1 MDDFLTSSSMDKH
14 NEQLLAGLAAPVAPA
29 KKPALMAPPMAP
41 PPQQPYGMMA
51 PPPAQPYGYG
61 APAAYGAPPPQ
72 PYGMP
77 AAPPPAAP
85 APVWPPAGA
94 SQVPQAGPTYT
105 SYQKPTAPPPAAPAD
120 PRLAGYAA
128 PAQAGTG
135 SMGYAAPAQAQSQAS
150 GDMLGGY
157 DDDFFSVGGSTSQT
171 SQPARRGSAMS
182 VASEYTEDG
191 GNEQL
196 TLQQPESTGS
206 LPKYTV
212 TFDSE
217 TKLGMLL
224 ERRAAFTPG
233 ATSEQK
239 KARPEQ
245 TVVTMVIEGGA
256 AAQKGVAVG
265 SRLLLING
273 QDATALPYAKCLELV
288 KSLPRPLHLVF
299 EKSMAACDSA
309 KGWVLVKK
317 SAGSGP
323 PSSMAGWQR
332 MFFVVGGAVAKRH
345 VLQLYSSKAQ
355 YEDIVVR
362 MFQGQ
367 PLTGMKYKAYA
378 LTGTFKCS
386 AIQSKVYKGEHQP
399 VKYFALRNPYSRT
412 KTMKFASQNPSIV
425 AALHNHV
432 MRFATKG

>member
-1 MDDFLTSSSMDKH
+1 
-14 NEQLLAGLAAPVAPA
+14 
-29 KKPALMAPPMAP
+29 
-41 PPQQPYGMMA
+41 
-51 PPPAQPYGYG
+51 
-61 APAAYGAPPPQ
+61 
-72 PYGMP
+72 
-77 AAPPPAAP
+77 
-85 APVWPPAGA
+85 
-94 SQVPQAGPTYT
+94 
-105 SYQKPTAPPPAAPAD
+105 
-120 PRLAGYAA
+120 
-128 PAQAGTG
+128 
-135 SMGYAAPAQAQSQAS
+135 MGYAAPAQAQSQAS

-157 DDDFFSVGGSTSQT
+157 DDDFFSVGGSTSQPP
-171 SQPARRGSAMS
+171 QAARQGSAMS

-196 TLQQPESTGS
+196 TLQQPASAGS

-273 QDATALPYAKCLELV
+273 QDATALPYARNLEMV

-378 LTGTFKCS
+378 LSGTFKCS

>member
-1 MDDFLTSSSMDKH
+1 
-14 NEQLLAGLAAPVAPA
+14 
-29 KKPALMAPPMAP
+29 
-41 PPQQPYGMMA
+41 
-51 PPPAQPYGYG
+51 
-61 APAAYGAPPPQ
+61 
-72 PYGMP
+72 
-77 AAPPPAAP
+77 
-85 APVWPPAGA
+85 
-94 SQVPQAGPTYT
+94 
-105 SYQKPTAPPPAAPAD
+105 
-120 PRLAGYAA
+120 
-128 PAQAGTG
+128 
-135 SMGYAAPAQAQSQAS
+135 
-150 GDMLGGY
+150 
-157 DDDFFSVGGSTSQT
+157 
-171 SQPARRGSAMS
+171 MS

-212 TFDSE
+212 TFDRE

-273 QDATALPYAKCLELV
+273 QDATALPYARCLELV

-367 PLTGMKYKAYA
+367 PLTGMKYKACA
-378 LTGTFKCS
+378 ERDVQVLGDPVQGVQGR
-386 AIQSKVYKGEHQP
+386 APAGQVLRAAEPLLADEDDEVRLAEPVHRRRAPQP
-399 VKYFALRNPYSRT
+399 RHALRDEGLAFGVPFPALLTSSPCSLSRCGYGSIQP
-412 KTMKFASQNPSIV
+412 AS
-425 AALHNHV
+425 
-432 MRFATKG
+432 

>member
-1 MDDFLTSSSMDKH
+1 MDKH
-14 NEQLLAGLAAPVAPA
+14 NEQLLAGLSAPVAPA
-29 KKPALMAPPMAP
+29 KKPAMMAPPMAP

-157 DDDFFSVGGSTSQT
+157 DDDFFSVGGSTSQA

-212 TFDSE
+212 SFDSE

-273 QDATALPYAKCLELV
+273 QDATALPYARNLEMV

-378 LTGTFKCS
+378 LSGTFKCS

>member
-1 MDDFLTSSSMDKH
+1 MDKH
-14 NEQLLAGLAAPVAPA
+14 NEQLLAGLSAPVAPA
-29 KKPALMAPPMAP
+29 KKPAMMAPPMAP

-128 PAQAGTG
+128 PAQAQSQAGTG

-157 DDDFFSVGGSTSQT
+157 DDDFFSVGGSTSQA

-273 QDATALPYAKCLELV
+273 QDATALPYARCLERV

-378 LTGTFKCS
+378 LSGTFKCS

>member
-1 MDDFLTSSSMDKH
+1 MDKH
-14 NEQLLAGLAAPVAPA
+14 NEQLLAGLSAPVAPA
-29 KKPALMAPPMAP
+29 KKPAMMAPPMAP
-41 PPQQPYGMMA
+41 PPQQAYGMQ
-51 PPPAQPYGYG
+51 QPYG
-61 APAAYGAPPPQ
+61 YGAPPPQ
-72 PYGMP
+72 PYGM
-77 AAPPPAAP
+77 PAAP

-105 SYQKPTAPPPAAPAD
+105 SYQKPTAPPPAARQQSD
-120 PRLAGYAA
+120 AG
-128 PAQAGTG
+128 GC
-135 SMGYAAPAQAQSQAS
+135 MGYAAPAQAQSQAS

-157 DDDFFSVGGSTSQT
+157 DDDFFSVGGSTSQP

-196 TLQQPESTGS
+196 TLQQPASAGS

-273 QDATALPYAKCLELV
+273 QDATALPYARNLEMV

-378 LTGTFKCS
+378 LSGTFKCS

>member
-1 MDDFLTSSSMDKH
+1 MDKH
-14 NEQLLAGLAAPVAPA
+14 NEQLLAGLSAPVAPA
-29 KKPALMAPPMAP
+29 KKPAMMAPPMAPPPPQPYGMMAP
-41 PPQQPYGMMA
+41 PPQQPYG
-51 PPPAQPYGYG
+51 
-61 APAAYGAPPPQ
+61 YGAPPPQ
-72 PYGMP
+72 PYGM
-77 AAPPPAAP
+77 PAAP

-120 PRLAGYAA
+120 PRLAA
-128 PAQAGTG
+128 
-135 SMGYAAPAQAQSQAS
+135 YAAPAQAQSQAS

-157 DDDFFSVGGSTSQT
+157 DDDFFSVGGSTSQP

-273 QDATALPYAKCLELV
+273 QDATALPYARNLEMV

-378 LTGTFKCS
+378 LSGTFKCS

>member
-14 NEQLLAGLAAPVAPA
+14 NEQLLAGLSAPVAPA
-29 KKPALMAPPMAP
+29 KKPAMMAPPMAP

-51 PPPAQPYGYG
+51 PPPQQPYG
-61 APAAYGAPPPQ
+61 YGAPPPQ
-72 PYGMP
+72 PYGM
-77 AAPPPAAP
+77 PAAP

-120 PRLAGYAA
+120 PRLAA
-128 PAQAGTG
+128 
-135 SMGYAAPAQAQSQAS
+135 YAAPAQAQSQAS

-157 DDDFFSVGGSTSQT
+157 DDDFFSVGGSTSQAP
-171 SQPARRGSAMS
+171 QAARQGSAMS

-196 TLQQPESTGS
+196 TLQQPASAGS

-212 TFDSE
+212 TFDRE
-217 TKLGMLL
+217 AKLGMLL
-224 ERRAAFTPG
+224 ERRAAFAPG
-233 ATSEQK
+233 ATAAQK

-288 KSLPRPLHLVF
+288 KALPRPLHLVF
-299 EKSMAACDSA
+299 EKSMAACDAA
-309 KGWVLVKK
+309 KGWVLVRK
-317 SAGSGP
+317 SAGAGP

-378 LTGTFKCS
+378 LSGTFKCS
-386 AIQSKVYKGEHQP
+386 AIQSQ
-399 VKYFALRNPYSRT
+399 
-412 KTMKFASQNPSIV
+412 AS
-425 AALHNHV
+425 A
-432 MRFATKG
+432 

>member
-1 MDDFLTSSSMDKH
+1 
-14 NEQLLAGLAAPVAPA
+14 
-29 KKPALMAPPMAP
+29 MAPPMAP
-41 PPQQPYGMMA
+41 PPPQPYGMQ
-51 PPPAQPYGYG
+51 QPYGYG

-128 PAQAGTG
+128 PAQAQSQAGTG

-157 DDDFFSVGGSTSQT
+157 DDDFFSVGGSTSQA

-299 EKSMAACDSA
+299 EKSMAACDSV

-378 LTGTFKCS
+378 LSGTFKCS

-399 VKYFALRNPYSRT
+399 A
-412 KTMKFASQNPSIV
+412 
-425 AALHNHV
+425 
-432 MRFATKG
+432 

>member
-1 MDDFLTSSSMDKH
+1 
-14 NEQLLAGLAAPVAPA
+14 
-29 KKPALMAPPMAP
+29 
-41 PPQQPYGMMA
+41 
-51 PPPAQPYGYG
+51 
-61 APAAYGAPPPQ
+61 
-72 PYGMP
+72 
-77 AAPPPAAP
+77 
-85 APVWPPAGA
+85 
-94 SQVPQAGPTYT
+94 
-105 SYQKPTAPPPAAPAD
+105 
-120 PRLAGYAA
+120 
-128 PAQAGTG
+128 
-135 SMGYAAPAQAQSQAS
+135 
-150 GDMLGGY
+150 MLGGY
-157 DDDFFSVGGSTSQT
+157 DDDFFSVGGSTSQPSQP

-196 TLQQPESTGS
+196 TLQQPATGS

-212 TFDSE
+212 TFDRE
-217 TKLGMLL
+217 AKLGMLL
-224 ERRAAFTPG
+224 ERRAAFAPG
-233 ATSEQK
+233 ATAAQK

-273 QDATALPYAKCLELV
+273 QDATALPYARCLEMV

-378 LTGTFKCS
+378 LSGTFKCS

>member
-14 NEQLLAGLAAPVAPA
+14 NEQLLAGLSAPVAPA
-29 KKPALMAPPMAP
+29 KKPAMMAPPMAP

-157 DDDFFSVGGSTSQT
+157 DDDFFSVGGSTSQA

-212 TFDSE
+212 SFDSE

-273 QDATALPYAKCLELV
+273 QDATALPYARCLEMV

-378 LTGTFKCS
+378 LSGTFKCS

>member
-1 MDDFLTSSSMDKH
+1 
-14 NEQLLAGLAAPVAPA
+14 
-29 KKPALMAPPMAP
+29 MAPPMAP
-41 PPQQPYGMMA
+41 PPPQPYGMQ
-51 PPPAQPYGYG
+51 QPYGYG

-128 PAQAGTG
+128 PAQAQSQAGTG

-157 DDDFFSVGGSTSQT
+157 DDDFFSVGGSTSQG
-171 SQPARRGSAMS
+171 SQ
-182 VASEYTEDG
+182 
-191 GNEQL
+191 
-196 TLQQPESTGS
+196 
-206 LPKYTV
+206 PKYTV

-273 QDATALPYAKCLELV
+273 QDATALPYARCLEMV

-299 EKSMAACDSA
+299 EKSMAACDAA
-309 KGWVLVKK
+309 KGWVLVRK

-345 VLQLYSSKAQ
+345 VLQLYQTKAQ

-367 PLTGMKYKAYA
+367 PLTGMTYKAYA
-378 LTGTFKCS
+378 LSGTFKCS
-386 AIQSKVYKGEHQP
+386 AIQSKAYKGEHQP

>member
-1 MDDFLTSSSMDKH
+1 MDKH
-14 NEQLLAGLAAPVAPA
+14 NEQLLAGLSAPVAPA
-29 KKPALMAPPMAP
+29 KKPAMMAPPMAP

-51 PPPAQPYGYG
+51 PPPQQPYGYG

-157 DDDFFSVGGSTSQT
+157 DDDFFSVGGSTSQA

-273 QDATALPYAKCLELV
+273 QDATALPYARCLEMV

-299 EKSMAACDSA
+299 EKSMAACDAA
-309 KGWVLVKK
+309 KGWVLVRK

-345 VLQLYSSKAQ
+345 VLQLYQTKAQ

-367 PLTGMKYKAYA
+367 PLTGMTYKAYA
-378 LTGTFKCS
+378 LSGTFKCS
-386 AIQSKVYKGEHQP
+386 AIQSKAYKGEHQP

>member
-1 MDDFLTSSSMDKH
+1 MDKH
-14 NEQLLAGLAAPVAPA
+14 NEQLLAGLSAPVAPA
-29 KKPALMAPPMAP
+29 KKPAMMAPPMAP

-157 DDDFFSVGGSTSQT
+157 DDDFFSVGGSTSQA

-273 QDATALPYAKCLELV
+273 QDATALPYARCLEMV

-378 LTGTFKCS
+378 LSGTFKCS

>member
-1 MDDFLTSSSMDKH
+1 MDKH
-14 NEQLLAGLAAPVAPA
+14 NEQLLAGLSAPVAPA
-29 KKPALMAPPMAP
+29 KKPAMMAPPMAP

-105 SYQKPTAPPPAAPAD
+105 SYQKPTAPPAAPAD
-120 PRLAGYAA
+120 PRLAAYAA
-128 PAQAGTG
+128 P
-135 SMGYAAPAQAQSQAS
+135 AQSQAS

-157 DDDFFSVGGSTSQT
+157 DDDFFSVGGSTSQPP
-171 SQPARRGSAMS
+171 QAARQGSAMS

-378 LTGTFKCS
+378 LSGTFKCS

>member
-1 MDDFLTSSSMDKH
+1 
-14 NEQLLAGLAAPVAPA
+14 
-29 KKPALMAPPMAP
+29 
-41 PPQQPYGMMA
+41 
-51 PPPAQPYGYG
+51 
-61 APAAYGAPPPQ
+61 
-72 PYGMP
+72 
-77 AAPPPAAP
+77 
-85 APVWPPAGA
+85 
-94 SQVPQAGPTYT
+94 
-105 SYQKPTAPPPAAPAD
+105 
-120 PRLAGYAA
+120 
-128 PAQAGTG
+128 
-135 SMGYAAPAQAQSQAS
+135 
-150 GDMLGGY
+150 
-157 DDDFFSVGGSTSQT
+157 
-171 SQPARRGSAMS
+171 
-182 VASEYTEDG
+182 
-191 GNEQL
+191 
-196 TLQQPESTGS
+196 
-206 LPKYTV
+206 
-212 TFDSE
+212 
-217 TKLGMLL
+217 
-224 ERRAAFTPG
+224 
-233 ATSEQK
+233 
-239 KARPEQ
+239 
-245 TVVTMVIEGGA
+245 
-256 AAQKGVAVG
+256 
-265 SRLLLING
+265 LLING
-273 QDATALPYAKCLELV
+273 QDATALPYARNLEMV

-378 LTGTFKCS
+378 LSGTFKCS

>member
-1 MDDFLTSSSMDKH
+1 
-14 NEQLLAGLAAPVAPA
+14 
-29 KKPALMAPPMAP
+29 
-41 PPQQPYGMMA
+41 MMA

-61 APAAYGAPPPQ
+61 VPAAYGAPPPQ

-85 APVWPPAGA
+85 APVWPPAGRA
-94 SQVPQAGPTYT
+94 RCPGRADVHVLPETDGAAAGR
-105 SYQKPTAPPPAAPAD
+105 AGGPAA
-120 PRLAGYAA
+120 RGYAA
-128 PAQAGTG
+128 PARAEPGERRH
-135 SMGYAAPAQAQSQAS
+135 A
-150 GDMLGGY
+150 GGY
-157 DDDFFSVGGSTSQT
+157 DDDFFSSAGHVRP
-171 SQPARRGSAMS
+171 SQPVRRGSAMS
-182 VASEYTEDG
+182 VARVHRGRRQRAADAAAA
-191 GNEQL
+191 
-196 TLQQPESTGS
+196 GS
-206 LPKYTV
+206 WSLKYTV

-224 ERRAAFTPG
+224 SGARPRRARRR
-233 ATSEQK
+233 SRR
-239 KARPEQ
+239 ARE
-245 TVVTMVIEGGA
+245 TVVTMVIEGG

-273 QDATALPYAKCLELV
+273 QDATALPYARCLELV

-367 PLTGMKYKAYA
+367 PLTGMVQG
-378 LTGTFKCS
+378 LRFCGTFKCS
-386 AIQSKVYKGEHQP
+386 AIQSKVYKGDTTGGNQFANLPDEDGDHLVP
-399 VKYFALRNPYSRT
+399 VHRRRALT
-412 KTMKFASQNPSIV
+412 IA
-425 AALHNHV
+425 
-432 MRFATKG
+432 RFATKGAARRSPSPPKCLLFSVPLRVRAIRPRRPTSWGR

>member
-1 MDDFLTSSSMDKH
+1 MDKH
-14 NEQLLAGLAAPVAPA
+14 NEQLLAGLSAPVAPA
-29 KKPALMAPPMAP
+29 KKPAMMAPPMAP

-135 SMGYAAPAQAQSQAS
+135 SMGYAAPAQAPSQAS

-157 DDDFFSVGGSTSQT
+157 DDDFFSVGGSTSQA

-378 LTGTFKCS
+378 LSGTFKCS

>member
-14 NEQLLAGLAAPVAPA
+14 NEQLLAGLSAPVAPA
-29 KKPALMAPPMAP
+29 KKPAMMAPPMAP
-41 PPQQPYGMMA
+41 PPQQPYGMQ
-51 PPPAQPYGYG
+51 QPYGYG

-105 SYQKPTAPPPAAPAD
+105 SYQKPTAPPPAARQQSD
-120 PRLAGYAA
+120 AG
-128 PAQAGTG
+128 GC
-135 SMGYAAPAQAQSQAS
+135 MGYAAPAQAQSQAS

-157 DDDFFSVGGSTSQT
+157 DDDFCSGGGATSQA

-273 QDATALPYAKCLELV
+273 QDATALPYARCLELV

-299 EKSMAACDSA
+299 EKSKAACDA
-309 KGWVLVKK
+309 
-317 SAGSGP
+317 A
-323 PSSMAGWQR
+323 AT
-332 MFFVVGGAVAKRH
+332 
-345 VLQLYSSKAQ
+345 
-355 YEDIVVR
+355 VVR
-362 MFQGQ
+362 FVLDEMTKPATHGAQRR
-367 PLTGMKYKAYA
+367 PLA
-378 LTGTFKCS
+378 LAL
-386 AIQSKVYKGEHQP
+386 AI
-399 VKYFALRNPYSRT
+399 R
-412 KTMKFASQNPSIV
+412 
-425 AALHNHV
+425 
-432 MRFATKG
+432 MR

>member
-14 NEQLLAGLAAPVAPA
+14 NEQLLAGLSAPVAPA
-29 KKPALMAPPMAP
+29 KKPAMMAPPMAP
-41 PPQQPYGMMA
+41 PPQQAYGMQ
-51 PPPAQPYGYG
+51 QPYG
-61 APAAYGAPPPQ
+61 YGAPPPQ
-72 PYGMP
+72 PYGM
-77 AAPPPAAP
+77 PAAP

-105 SYQKPTAPPPAAPAD
+105 SYQKPTAPPPAARQQSD
-120 PRLAGYAA
+120 AG
-128 PAQAGTG
+128 GC
-135 SMGYAAPAQAQSQAS
+135 MGYAAPAQAQSQAS

-157 DDDFFSVGGSTSQT
+157 DDDFFSVGGSTSQP

-273 QDATALPYAKCLELV
+273 QDATALPYARNLEMV

-378 LTGTFKCS
+378 LSGTFKCS

>member
-1 MDDFLTSSSMDKH
+1 MDKH
-14 NEQLLAGLAAPVAPA
+14 NEQLLAGLSAPVAPA
-29 KKPALMAPPMAP
+29 KKPAMMAPPMAP

-51 PPPAQPYGYG
+51 PPPQQPYG
-61 APAAYGAPPPQ
+61 YGAPPPQ
-72 PYGMP
+72 PYGM
-77 AAPPPAAP
+77 PAAP

-105 SYQKPTAPPPAAPAD
+105 SYQKPTAPPAAPAD
-120 PRLAGYAA
+120 NS
-128 PAQAGTG
+128 G
-135 SMGYAAPAQAQSQAS
+135 SMGYAAPAQAPSQAG

-157 DDDFFSVGGSTSQT
+157 DDDFFSVGGSTSQP

-273 QDATALPYAKCLELV
+273 QDATALPYARCLEMV

-378 LTGTFKCS
+378 LSGTFKCS

>member
-14 NEQLLAGLAAPVAPA
+14 NEQLLAGLSAPVAPA
-29 KKPALMAPPMAP
+29 KKPAMMAPPMAPPPPQPYGMMAP
-41 PPQQPYGMMA
+41 PPQQPYG
-51 PPPAQPYGYG
+51 
-61 APAAYGAPPPQ
+61 YGAPPPQ
-72 PYGMP
+72 PYGM
-77 AAPPPAAP
+77 PAAP

-105 SYQKPTAPPPAAPAD
+105 SYQKPTAPPPAARQQSD
-120 PRLAGYAA
+120 AG
-128 PAQAGTG
+128 GC
-135 SMGYAAPAQAQSQAS
+135 MGYAAPAQAQSQAS

-157 DDDFFSVGGSTSQT
+157 DDDFFSVGGSTSQP

-196 TLQQPESTGS
+196 TLQQPASAGS

-273 QDATALPYAKCLELV
+273 QDATALPYARNLEMV

-367 PLTGMKYKAYA
+367 PLTGMKYTAYA
-378 LTGTFKCS
+378 SSGTFKCS
-386 AIQSKVYKGEHQP
+386 AIQSKAVHKSN
-399 VKYFALRNPYSRT
+399 RRR
-412 KTMKFASQNPSIV
+412 ASPP
-425 AALHNHV
+425 L
-432 MRFATKG
+432 

>member
-14 NEQLLAGLAAPVAPA
+14 NEQLLAGLSAPVAPA
-29 KKPALMAPPMAP
+29 KKPAMMAPPMAP

-61 APAAYGAPPPQ
+61 APPPQ
-72 PYGMP
+72 PYGM
-77 AAPPPAAP
+77 PAAP

-105 SYQKPTAPPPAAPAD
+105 SYQKPTAPPPAARVQSD
-120 PRLAGYAA
+120 AG
-128 PAQAGTG
+128 GC
-135 SMGYAAPAQAQSQAS
+135 MGYAAPAQAQSQAS

-157 DDDFFSVGGSTSQT
+157 DDDFFSVGGSTSQP

-196 TLQQPESTGS
+196 TLQQPQSTGS

-273 QDATALPYAKCLELV
+273 QDATALPYARCLEMV

-378 LTGTFKCS
+378 LSGTFKCS

>member
-14 NEQLLAGLAAPVAPA
+14 NEQLLAGLSAPVAPA
-29 KKPALMAPPMAP
+29 KKPAMMAPPMAP

-128 PAQAGTG
+128 PAQA
-135 SMGYAAPAQAQSQAS
+135 QSQAS

-157 DDDFFSVGGSTSQT
+157 DDDFFSVGGSTSQP

-196 TLQQPESTGS
+196 TLQQPASSTTGS
-206 LPKYTV
+206 LPTYTV
-212 TFDSE
+212 TFDRE
-217 TKLGMLL
+217 AKLGMLL
-224 ERRAAFTPG
+224 ERRAAFAPG
-233 ATSEQK
+233 ATAAQK

-273 QDATALPYAKCLELV
+273 QDATALPYARCLEMV

-378 LTGTFKCS
+378 LSGTFKCS

>member
-1 MDDFLTSSSMDKH
+1 
-14 NEQLLAGLAAPVAPA
+14 
-29 KKPALMAPPMAP
+29 
-41 PPQQPYGMMA
+41 
-51 PPPAQPYGYG
+51 
-61 APAAYGAPPPQ
+61 
-72 PYGMP
+72 
-77 AAPPPAAP
+77 
-85 APVWPPAGA
+85 
-94 SQVPQAGPTYT
+94 
-105 SYQKPTAPPPAAPAD
+105 
-120 PRLAGYAA
+120 
-128 PAQAGTG
+128 
-135 SMGYAAPAQAQSQAS
+135 
-150 GDMLGGY
+150 
-157 DDDFFSVGGSTSQT
+157 
-171 SQPARRGSAMS
+171 MS

-196 TLQQPESTGS
+196 TLQQPAAAGS

-212 TFDSE
+212 TFDRE
-217 TKLGMLL
+217 AKLGMLL
-224 ERRAAFTPG
+224 ERRAAFAPG
-233 ATSEQK
+233 ATAEQK

-299 EKSMAACDSA
+299 EKSMAACDAA
-309 KGWVLVKK
+309 KGWVLVRK
-317 SAGSGP
+317 SAGAGP

-378 LTGTFKCS
+378 LSGTFKCS
-386 AIQSKVYKGEHQP
+386 AIQSKAVHKSTVATPLLNDGLHAVDATPARWRGGAVSLRSIQP
-399 VKYFALRNPYSRT
+399 ARPRSRRDSLIDLCT
-412 KTMKFASQNPSIV
+412 GPRCTRASTSRSSTSRCGTPT
-425 AALHNHV
+425 
-432 MRFATKG
+432 RGRRR

>member
-14 NEQLLAGLAAPVAPA
+14 NEQLLAGLSAPVAPA
-29 KKPALMAPPMAP
+29 KKPAMMAPPMAP
-41 PPQQPYGMMA
+41 PPPQPYGMMA

-61 APAAYGAPPPQ
+61 APPPQ
-72 PYGMP
+72 PYGM
-77 AAPPPAAP
+77 PAAP

-120 PRLAGYAA
+120 PRLAA
-128 PAQAGTG
+128 
-135 SMGYAAPAQAQSQAS
+135 YAAPAQAQSQAS

-157 DDDFFSVGGSTSQT
+157 DDDFFSVGGSTSQPSQP

-273 QDATALPYAKCLELV
+273 QDATALPYARCLEMV

-309 KGWVLVKK
+309 KGWVLVRK
-317 SAGSGP
+317 SAGAGP

-378 LTGTFKCS
+378 LSGTFKCS

>member
-1 MDDFLTSSSMDKH
+1 
-14 NEQLLAGLAAPVAPA
+14 
-29 KKPALMAPPMAP
+29 
-41 PPQQPYGMMA
+41 
-51 PPPAQPYGYG
+51 
-61 APAAYGAPPPQ
+61 
-72 PYGMP
+72 
-77 AAPPPAAP
+77 
-85 APVWPPAGA
+85 
-94 SQVPQAGPTYT
+94 
-105 SYQKPTAPPPAAPAD
+105 
-120 PRLAGYAA
+120 
-128 PAQAGTG
+128 
-135 SMGYAAPAQAQSQAS
+135 
-150 GDMLGGY
+150 MLRR
-157 DDDFFSVGGSTSQT
+157 FFNHFSVPWYGLPSW
-171 SQPARRGSAMS
+171 RRPGKLIPLKKGFL
-182 VASEYTEDG
+182 D
-191 GNEQL
+191 EQIGW
-196 TLQQPESTGS
+196 Q
-206 LPKYTV
+206 
-212 TFDSE
+212 
-217 TKLGMLL
+217 L

-273 QDATALPYAKCLELV
+273 QDATALPYARNLEMV

-323 PSSMAGWQR
+323 PSSMSGWQR

-378 LTGTFKCS
+378 LSGTFKCS

>member
-1 MDDFLTSSSMDKH
+1 MDKH
-14 NEQLLAGLAAPVAPA
+14 NEQLLAGLSAPVAPA
-29 KKPALMAPPMAP
+29 KKPAMMAPPMAP

-157 DDDFFSVGGSTSQT
+157 DDDFFSVGGSTSQV
-171 SQPARRGSAMS
+171 SQPQPARQGSAMS

-212 TFDSE
+212 SFDSE

-273 QDATALPYAKCLELV
+273 QDATALPYARNLEMV

-378 LTGTFKCS
+378 LSGTFKCS

>member
-14 NEQLLAGLAAPVAPA
+14 NEQLLAGLSAPVAPA
-29 KKPALMAPPMAP
+29 KKPAMMAPPMAP

-61 APAAYGAPPPQ
+61 APPPQ
-72 PYGMP
+72 PYGM
-77 AAPPPAAP
+77 PAAP

-120 PRLAGYAA
+120 PRLAA
-128 PAQAGTG
+128 
-135 SMGYAAPAQAQSQAS
+135 YAAPAQAQSQAS

-157 DDDFFSVGGSTSQT
+157 DDDFFSVGGSTSQA

-212 TFDSE
+212 SFDSE

-273 QDATALPYAKCLELV
+273 QDATALPYARNLEMV

-378 LTGTFKCS
+378 LSGTFKCS